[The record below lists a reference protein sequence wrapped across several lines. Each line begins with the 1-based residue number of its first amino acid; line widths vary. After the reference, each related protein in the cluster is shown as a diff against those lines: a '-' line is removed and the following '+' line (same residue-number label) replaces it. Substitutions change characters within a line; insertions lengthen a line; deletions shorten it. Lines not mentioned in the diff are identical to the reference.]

1 VKAGDLGER
10 GARLILSAM
19 RTVPFAFGLVAA
31 ILVSATAL
39 AGDSKTIHPV
49 VVELFTSQGC
59 NDCPP
64 ADRLLADIAQRRDV
78 IAITYPITYW
88 DMLGWKDT
96 LATEANTERQRAYAR
111 AMNHSGIYT
120 PQMIV
125 DGTEDV
131 IGSRRDKV
139 LAAIA
144 RRAAAPEKP
153 YSIPIAIAASED
165 RIEIAIAGSPRRDR
179 VDARVWVLQIRARAR
194 VDVEEGENAGKTL
207 FYANV
212 VRRIKEVGFWN
223 GGPLTIDLP
232 YGVRD
237 DGRDG
242 VVVLLQ
248 SKGHGAII
256 GAAMVLSRDR
266 VPADED

>member
-1 VKAGDLGER
+1 
-10 GARLILSAM
+10 M
-19 RTVPFAFGLVAA
+19 RTLSLVLGLAAVIFA
-31 ILVSATAL
+31 SASAP
-39 AGDSKTIHPV
+39 AGENKTIHPV

-64 ADRLLADIAQRRDV
+64 ADRILAEIAQRRDV
-78 IAITYPITYW
+78 IALTLPITYW

-96 LATEANTERQRAYAR
+96 FATEQNTERQRAYAR
-111 AMNHSGIYT
+111 AMKHSGIYT

-153 YSIPIAIAASED
+153 YSIPIAIAATDD

-179 VDARVWVLQIRARAR
+179 VDARVWVLHIRGQAR
-194 VDVEEGENAGKTL
+194 VEVEDGENAGKTL

-232 YGVRD
+232 YGVRED
-237 DGRDG
+237 DRDG
-242 VVVLLQ
+242 LVVLLQ
-248 SKGHGAII
+248 SKGHGPII
-256 GAAMVLSRDR
+256 GAAMIRSRDR
-266 VPADED
+266 VPPDDD